1 MSQIVYLDEEKTR
14 GRYTYPNGNV
24 YVGDFKNE
32 KFHGKDIGTLA
43 FKDKGEY
50 RGTWENGKLVRGEY
64 YYSDGLE
71 YEERWK
77 YLVDSPYFFN
87 EEINKDEIIL
97 KEEKT
102 NAFLGDVYDIGD
114 GYCKVKESL
123 VYSFAD
129 DKMIDYYHCY
139 TKKRS
144 EVGQPCGFTKSKS
157 QVVGRIEPN
166 KELQKKYMLKENIY
180 YSDENVK
187 KQSECYVNIESVKL
201 LNKFFYHNEG
211 GWTKDIDI
219 SDQQNKIKYVK
230 RLDKDINTINSVK
243 TLMNETTRII
253 NKNNSIGIYKEYF
266 QDEEQTEEEF
276 KIKSMLVIKDKNRK
290 YCRYVTS
297 IKWSTDSTHKLAISY
312 CVNNYKQILSDSPKN
327 CLLYNLNEINNP
339 YQILFSKTFIKCL
352 RFNHKNSD
360 LLLAGSYDGTV
371 NLWDLRKKNTLCES
385 SSNHASHKNIVQDV
399 IWLQTKT
406 NNHCLSVSNDGLCL
420 LWDIRN
426 FTEHIESFS
435 LHKDSGEVCQLVET
449 SNLDSSSLKNS
460 HGGVDIS
467 QFLTHTERLPG
478 TAASGGANQAFP
490 PTGKGSGGGA
500 AGAAVAGGAVAGGAV
515 ATAEVAAGLTAAG
528 ADSMGVAPPSGNL
541 CYSANCLEWNL
552 EAGPSK
558 ILVGTDE
565 GYVLSL
571 SKRQAKNMEMIQKYG
586 ASNEKHLSAITSIK
600 RIPINLKYFLSTDK
614 WGFNIWSEDIKFP
627 IISNYYDESVINK
640 GLWIR
645 DSSFFILTR
654 KDGYL
659 DLWNLLYNYNE
670 PIIQHKICNCSVTEI
685 DAHLNN
691 KYISVG
697 NEQGD
702 THILKLGCT
711 FCRNSSEEKNALDEL
726 FERESKR
733 EKNLEYIRKQLN
745 CFRRK
750 RECLNIQDVCIS
762 DDVVQETQREYES
775 VL

>member
-1 MSQIVYLDEEKTR
+1 MEA
-14 GRYTYPNGNV
+14 
-24 YVGDFKNE
+24 
-32 KFHGKDIGTLA
+32 GTLA

-50 RGTWENGKLVRGEY
+50 RGTWENGKLVRGQY
-64 YYSDGLE
+64 HYSDGLQ

-87 EEINKDEIIL
+87 EQVNEDQVIL
-97 KEEKT
+97 GEEKT
-102 NAFLGDVYDIGD
+102 NAFLDDLYDIGD
-114 GYCKVKESL
+114 GYCKAKESL
-123 VYSFAD
+123 VYGFAD
-129 DKMIDYYHCY
+129 DKLLRQVNAREKSWIENHCSKCGTWRKSTPSSGADALIRGGAVSVLPHRFSHRSPSLPAAHPHEMIDYYHCY

-144 EVGQPCGFTKSKS
+144 DVGLPCGLSKSRS

-166 KELQKKYMLKENIY
+166 EELQKKYMLKENIY

-187 KQSECYVNIESVKL
+187 KKSECYVNIESVKL
-201 LNKFFYHNEG
+201 QNKFFYHNEG
-211 GWTKDIDI
+211 GWAKDIDV
-219 SDQQNKIKYVK
+219 SDQQNKVKYVK
-230 RLDKDINTINSVK
+230 RLDKDVSTINSVK
-243 TLMNETTRII
+243 FLMNETTRII

-266 QDEEQTEEEF
+266 QEEEESEEEF
-276 KIKSMLVIKDKNRK
+276 KVKSLLVIKDKTGK
-290 YCRYVTS
+290 YNRYVTS
-297 IKWSTDSTHKLAISY
+297 IKWSTDSSYNLAISY
-312 CVNNYKQILSDSPKN
+312 CVRNYKQILNDSPKN
-327 CLLYNLNEINNP
+327 CLLYKLNEINSP
-339 YQILFSKTFIKCL
+339 YQILFSKSFIKCL

-385 SSNHASHKNIVQDV
+385 SSIQASHKNIVQDV

-435 LHKDSGEVCQLVET
+435 LHKDAGEVCQLVET
-449 SNLDSSSLKNS
+449 SNLDASSGKHSQGS
-460 HGGVDIS
+460 VDIS
-467 QFLTHTERLPG
+467 QFVG
-478 TAASGGANQAFP
+478 YAAA
-490 PTGKGSGGGA
+490 GGGA
-500 AGAAVAGGAVAGGAV
+500 A
-515 ATAEVAAGLTAAG
+515 T
-528 ADSMGVAPPSGNL
+528 GVANHALPAADPGNCGGDPTL
-541 CYSANCLEWNL
+541 GNPCYSANCLEWNL

-571 SKRQAKNMEMIQKYG
+571 SKRQAKNLEMLQKYG
-586 ASNEKHLSAITSIK
+586 ASNEKHLSSVTSVK

-627 IISNYYDESVINK
+627 IISNYYNECVVNK

-645 DSSFFILTR
+645 DSPFFILAR

-659 DLWNLLYNYNE
+659 DFWNLLYNFNE
-670 PIIQHKICNCSVTEI
+670 PIIQQKICNCSVTDV
-685 DAHLNN
+685 DAHANN

-711 FCRNSSEEKNALDEL
+711 FCKNTSEEKNALDEL

-745 CFRRK
+745 CFRKK
-750 RECLNIQDVCIS
+750 RECLNVQDVGIS
-762 DDVVQETQREYES
+762 EDVLQETQREYEA

>member
-1 MSQIVYLDEEKTR
+1 
-14 GRYTYPNGNV
+14 
-24 YVGDFKNE
+24 
-32 KFHGKDIGTLA
+32 
-43 FKDKGEY
+43 
-50 RGTWENGKLVRGEY
+50 
-64 YYSDGLE
+64 
-71 YEERWK
+71 
-77 YLVDSPYFFN
+77 
-87 EEINKDEIIL
+87 
-97 KEEKT
+97 
-102 NAFLGDVYDIGD
+102 
-114 GYCKVKESL
+114 
-123 VYSFAD
+123 
-129 DKMIDYYHCY
+129 MIDYYHCY

-144 EVGQPCGFTKSKS
+144 DIGQACGFTKSKS
-157 QVVGRIEPN
+157 QVIGRIEPN
-166 KELQKKYMLKENIY
+166 RELQKKYMFKENIY

-187 KQSECYVNIESVKL
+187 KRSECYVNIESVKL
-201 LNKFFYHNEG
+201 QNKFFYHNEG

-243 TLMNETTRII
+243 ILMNETTRII

-266 QDEEQTEEEF
+266 QDEDEAEEEF
-276 KIKSMLVIKDKNRK
+276 KIKSMLVIKDKARK
-290 YCRYVTS
+290 YSRYVTS
-297 IKWSTDSTHKLAISY
+297 IKWPTDSSHKLAISY
-312 CVNNYKQILSDSPKN
+312 CVNNYKEILNDSPKN

-420 LWDIRN
+420 IWDIRN
-426 FTEHIESFS
+426 FNEHIESFS
-435 LHKDSGEVCQLVET
+435 LHKDSGEVCHLVET
-449 SNLDSSSLKNS
+449 TNLDASSMKNS
-460 HGGVDIS
+460 HGGVDIN
-467 QFLTHTERLPG
+467 QFVTQTANLPG
-478 TAASGGANQAFP
+478 MGENGVINKSLPTTDTGIADGAGNSI
-490 PTGKGSGGGA
+490 TLS
-500 AGAAVAGGAVAGGAV
+500 
-515 ATAEVAAGLTAAG
+515 
-528 ADSMGVAPPSGNL
+528 PPSASL

-571 SKRQAKNMEMIQKYG
+571 SKRQAKNLEMLQKYG
-586 ASNEKHLSAITSIK
+586 ASNEKHLSSITSIK

-627 IISNYYDESVINK
+627 IISNYYDECVINK
-640 GLWIR
+640 GLWIT
-645 DSSFFILTR
+645 DSSFFILAR

-659 DLWNLLYNYNE
+659 DFWNLLYNFNE
-670 PIIQHKICNCSVTEI
+670 PIIQHKVCNSSITEI
-685 DAHLNN
+685 DGHLNN

-697 NEQGD
+697 NDLGD
-702 THILKLGCT
+702 THILKLGST
-711 FCRNSSEEKNALDEL
+711 FCKNTSEEKNALDQL

-745 CFRRK
+745 CFRKK
-750 RECLNIQDVCIS
+750 RECLNMQDVSIS
-762 DDVVQETQREYES
+762 DVVVEDTQREYES
-775 VL
+775 LL

>member
-1 MSQIVYLDEEKTR
+1 
-14 GRYTYPNGNV
+14 
-24 YVGDFKNE
+24 
-32 KFHGKDIGTLA
+32 
-43 FKDKGEY
+43 
-50 RGTWENGKLVRGEY
+50 
-64 YYSDGLE
+64 
-71 YEERWK
+71 
-77 YLVDSPYFFN
+77 
-87 EEINKDEIIL
+87 
-97 KEEKT
+97 
-102 NAFLGDVYDIGD
+102 
-114 GYCKVKESL
+114 
-123 VYSFAD
+123 
-129 DKMIDYYHCY
+129 MIDYYHCY

-144 EVGQPCGFTKSKS
+144 DVWEPCGFTKSKS
-157 QVVGRIEPN
+157 QVVGRIEP
-166 KELQKKYMLKENIY
+166 KEDLQKKYMLKENLY

-187 KQSECYVNIESVKL
+187 KRSECYVNIESVKL
-201 LNKFFYHNEG
+201 ENKFFYHNEG

-219 SDQQNKIKYVK
+219 TDQQNKIKYVK

-243 TLMNETTRII
+243 ILMNETTRII

-266 QDEEQTEEEF
+266 QDEEESKEEF
-276 KIKSMLVIKDKNRK
+276 RIKSMLVIKDKIRN
-290 YCRYVTS
+290 YSRYVTC
-297 IKWSTDSTHKLAISY
+297 IKWSTDSSHRLAISY
-312 CVNNYKQILSDSPKN
+312 CVNNHKQILSDSPKN
-327 CLLYNLNEINNP
+327 CLLYNLNEINSP

-371 NLWDLRKKNTLCES
+371 NLWDLRKKNTVCES

-406 NNHCLSVSNDGLCL
+406 NNHCLSVSNDGVCL

-426 FTEHIESFS
+426 FSDHIESFS
-435 LHKDSGEVCQLVET
+435 LHKDSGEVCHLVET
-449 SNLDSSSLKNS
+449 SNLDTSALNNS
-460 HGGVDIS
+460 QGGVDIS
-467 QFLTHTERLPG
+467 QFVTYPAQITGTVATGAAASG
-478 TAASGGANQAFP
+478 TAAAGGTNQAIP
-490 PTGKGSGGGA
+490 STNTGNS
-500 AGAAVAGGAVAGGAV
+500 
-515 ATAEVAAGLTAAG
+515 
-528 ADSMGVAPPSGNL
+528 GVAPPSANL

-571 SKRQAKNMEMIQKYG
+571 SKRQAKNLEMLQKYG
-586 ASNEKHLSAITSIK
+586 ASNEKHLSSITSIK

-627 IISNYYDESVINK
+627 IISNYYDECVINK
-640 GLWIR
+640 GLWIS
-645 DSSFFILTR
+645 DSSFFILAR

-659 DLWNLLYNYNE
+659 DFWNLLYNFNE
-670 PIIQHKICNCSVTEI
+670 PIIQQKICNSSITEM

-697 NEQGD
+697 NDQGD
-702 THILKLGCT
+702 IHILKLGCS
-711 FCRNSSEEKNALDEL
+711 FCRNTSEEKNALDEL

-745 CFRRK
+745 CLRKK
-750 RECLNIQDVCIS
+750 RECLNMQDVHIS
-762 DDVVQETQREYES
+762 EDVVQETQREYES